1 MHRMRYDWIM
11 TNTTAA
17 VLGPVEYR
25 PRVNVTIRL
34 TPDELDTIDKYA
46 DADGRSRSSFIRRLI
61 TSAIQR
67 ESQ

>member
-1 MHRMRYDWIM
+1 MQRMRYDCIM
-11 TNTTAA
+11 TNTTAEF
-17 VLGPVEYR
+17 GPVEYR

-46 DADGRSRSSFIRRLI
+46 DSDDRSRSSFLRRLI
-61 TSAIQR
+61 ISAIQR